1 VKSISPEAAS
11 DEDSWCWDRSSIDVN
26 VGTEDIK
33 GIEFVQKGYWINII
47 STHEVD
53 ARIAHPDGSPTS
65 LKIKKGSQKICIES
79 PGGHELQLSDS
90 CMSFGSNSIKIDVSN
105 PQVLFCN
112 LLSFVSAFFGL
123 SFI

>member
-11 DEDSWCWDRSSIDVN
+11 DEDSWCWERSSIDVN

-65 LKIKKGSQKICIES
+65 LKIKVFFVRWILHEFWLFRVKIY
-79 PGGHELQLSDS
+79 Q
-90 CMSFGSNSIKIDVSN
+90 N
-105 PQVLFCN
+105 
-112 LLSFVSAFFGL
+112 
-123 SFI
+123 